1 MKKLIVLFLILIGST
16 SISTGQ
22 NLGAIVS
29 SLKSNGEEALQ
40 TAGELYNNGDY
51 DGCISLLDSVSKN
64 AWLTKKGRENIY
76 TLKSKALL
84 EKDEISQAEDVVYK
98 ILKKNPNYE
107 LIEENNNEDFNRLVK
122 RFYVT
127 PKFSLGVKNAVMNF
141 NFTST
146 KTYSILEKVDYNVPY
161 LKYGN
166 GWYTNYYGWME
177 IQPFKSISFN
187 FDLIYYTIGYYRVL
201 TSNTRDWNLYY
212 SENLT
217 FLEIPT
223 YVKKSFNV
231 KNFLFNIN
239 GGIGYLYLTNS
250 KANVSLTYTEGAV
263 DKSIYHNEIDITS
276 LRKKN
281 NFEWLAGGSIG
292 YKIRNIRIYLDVRY
306 FGGFAN
312 AVNPSQRNSN
322 TELINE
328 YSYVDNDFKY
338 NKALEIGASISY
350 IFKHS
355 VKKVPL
361 K

>member
-1 MKKLIVLFLILIGST
+1 MKQLIVLFLILFCST
-16 SISTGQ
+16 LVSSGQ

-29 SLKSNGEEALQ
+29 SLKSNGEEVLQ
-40 TAGELYNNGDY
+40 KAGELYNNGDY

-64 AWLTKKGRENIY
+64 TWLTKKGKENIY
-76 TLKSKALL
+76 TLKTKALL
-84 EKDEISQAEDVVYK
+84 EKDEIPQAEDVVLK
-98 ILKKNPNYE
+98 ILKRNPNYE

-127 PKFSLGVKNAVMNF
+127 PKFSLGVKNAIMNF
-141 NFTST
+141 NFKNT
-146 KTYSILEKVDYNVPY
+146 KSYSILETVDYNVPY

-187 FDLIYYTIGYYRVL
+187 FDLIYYGIGYYRVL
-201 TSNTRDWNLYY
+201 SNRTNDWNLYY

-223 YVKKSFNV
+223 YVKKSFSV
-231 KNFLFNIN
+231 KNFLFNIQ
-239 GGIGYLYLTNS
+239 GGLGYLYLTNS
-250 KANVSLTYTEGAV
+250 KANVSLSYTEGGV
-263 DKSIYHNEIDITS
+263 DKSIYHNEIDMTS
-276 LRKKN
+276 LRNKN

-292 YKIRNIRIYLDVRY
+292 YKIRNIRIYLDARY
-306 FGGFAN
+306 FGGLTN
-312 AVNPSQRNSN
+312 IVNPSQRKSN
-322 TELINE
+322 TELVE
-328 YSYVDNDFKY
+328 DYSYIDNDFKF

-355 VKKVPL
+355 VKKIPRN
-361 K
+361 